1 MEDAKRP
8 QGRASG
14 MMRVKKWQ
22 DCHGRRKAPARASIR
37 DDASQK
43 SSELDKAAK
52 NLSTIIPGLLY

>member
-43 SSELDKAAK
+43 MA
-52 NLSTIIPGLLY
+52 GLPWKTQSARKGEHQG